1 MSLSISGKA
10 SVIIPVYN
18 DKNNLKVC
26 LEIIKPIA
34 VRHNWDVI
42 VVDDASTDGS
52 TQDWDEKNVR
62 LVKLGKNKGVANAR
76 NTGAELSNN
85 EIIVFVD
92 SDILP
97 HKDCLEN
104 LVYFL
109 LERND
114 IHSAGAW
121 AVPVNLN
128 KESWSSNFVCLRN
141 CWGFEWKENENERF
155 FSCFK
160 SECSAIR
167 KKTFMEV
174 GKFDLKFGRVGVEE
188 FHLGHKL
195 EDSGKKNVV
204 IKNATFEHY
213 QKPLPL
219 RCKNLIHRTARWLPL
234 LLSRRKLE
242 SQGAVAT
249 SGAIFS
255 VFLSILLVSS
265 LILSLISPF
274 FLCISLATIII
285 QLIVE
290 MKFLK
295 FSNRLFGI
303 KMLLFAI
310 PALQLMNLSIFTGFL
325 FGVLKLLNRKQTAV

>member
-10 SVIIPVYN
+10 SIIIPVYN

-62 LVKLGKNKGVANAR
+62 LVKLDQNKGVANAR
-76 NTGAELSNN
+76 NTGAELSKN

-92 SDILP
+92 ADILP

-104 LVYFL
+104 LVSFL

-114 IHSAGAW
+114 IHSVGAW
-121 AVPVNLN
+121 EVPVNLN
-128 KESWSSNFVCLRN
+128 KESWSSNFVCLRS
-141 CWGFEWKENENERF
+141 CWGFEWEENENERF

-167 KKTFMEV
+167 KEVFMEV
-174 GKFDLKFGRVGVEE
+174 GKFDLKFSGAGMEE
-188 FHLGHKL
+188 FHLGHRL
-195 EDSGKKNVV
+195 EESGKKNVV

-213 QKPLPL
+213 YKPILP
-219 RCKNLIHRTARWLPL
+219 RCRNLVHRTGQVGPI
-234 LLSRRKLE
+234 
-242 SQGAVAT
+242 AT
-249 SGAIFS
+249 QQKE
-255 VFLSILLVSS
+255 
-265 LILSLISPF
+265 
-274 FLCISLATIII
+274 T
-285 QLIVE
+285 
-290 MKFLK
+290 
-295 FSNRLFGI
+295 
-303 KMLLFAI
+303 
-310 PALQLMNLSIFTGFL
+310 
-325 FGVLKLLNRKQTAV
+325 

>member
-141 CWGFEWKENENERF
+141 CWGFEWKETENERF

-160 SECSAIR
+160 SSNSFTC
-167 KKTFMEV
+167 
-174 GKFDLKFGRVGVEE
+174 
-188 FHLGHKL
+188 
-195 EDSGKKNVV
+195 
-204 IKNATFEHY
+204 
-213 QKPLPL
+213 
-219 RCKNLIHRTARWLPL
+219 
-234 LLSRRKLE
+234 
-242 SQGAVAT
+242 
-249 SGAIFS
+249 IFKS
-255 VFLSILLVSS
+255 VY
-265 LILSLISPF
+265 
-274 FLCISLATIII
+274 
-285 QLIVE
+285 
-290 MKFLK
+290 
-295 FSNRLFGI
+295 
-303 KMLLFAI
+303 I
-310 PALQLMNLSIFTGFL
+310 PN
-325 FGVLKLLNRKQTAV
+325 